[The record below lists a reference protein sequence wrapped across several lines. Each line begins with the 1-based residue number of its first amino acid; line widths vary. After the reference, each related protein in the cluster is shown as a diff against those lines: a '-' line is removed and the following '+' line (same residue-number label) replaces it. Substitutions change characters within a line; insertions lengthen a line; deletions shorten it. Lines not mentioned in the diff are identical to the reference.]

1 MQGHMVRGPG
11 PGQGGGSHH
20 IGLGGPRLQGPGAGP
35 GQGMG
40 PMGVASYTF
49 NSQGVLAPQQRGV
62 PGNVV
67 QLQPQRFS
75 VQGTIGNNFSFT
87 ECNSIYV
94 LKQILTNCS

>member
-1 MQGHMVRGPG
+1 MQGHLVRGPG
-11 PGQGGGSHH
+11 PGQPAGSHH
-20 IGLGGPRLQGPGAGP
+20 IGLGGPRLQGPGPGPGPGP

-40 PMGVASYTF
+40 PMGVTSYTF

-75 VQGTIGNNFSFT
+75 VQGTIGKFHCINFLF
-87 ECNSIYV
+87 
-94 LKQILTNCS
+94 